1 MKMSVV
7 FSKYME
13 GQQVSAYDK
22 NDNIIDG
29 VVRIKEGKK
38 YILSDTGKAYLMT
51 EMKKIKQVGRRLNE
65 EAQAAYADSL
75 KQFADYYQNTFDTEK
90 VEKASD
96 DVKEKII
103 NQYADNSDD
112 SAVKANK
119 NAFIKDALTSMNTAA
134 AAEQIE
140 AGNSTVDVEIEKLKK
155 EQDDGGLNE
164 SLFDNRR
171 IQKAILREMELETSE
186 GAEYMEPRS
195 EYGLGLDNREDAI
208 DYCSQMID
216 EGNDKNAII
225 QDLQLEYEISKD
237 EAEKMYSDIAVDDV
251 EWDNDEDFGNI
262 SLNDDDDELLGK
274 KSKFFDLENQFEE
287 ALNNI
292 PKELAGSK
300 AVVHYLAE
308 TFNLDGEK
316 ALKETKNIGDAVMN
330 LFEQFEQKAK

>member
-38 YILSDTGKAYLMT
+38 YILSDDSKVYLMT

-65 EAQAAYADSL
+65 EAEAAYADSL
-75 KQFADYYQNTFDTEK
+75 KQFSDYYQNTFDTEK
-90 VEKASD
+90 VEKAND

-103 NQYADNSDD
+103 AQYADNSDD
-112 SAVKANK
+112 SAVKSNK
-119 NAFIKDALTSMNTAA
+119 EAFIKDALTTMNTAA

-155 EQDDGGLNE
+155 EQDDGELQE
-164 SLFDNRR
+164 SLFDNRK
-171 IQKAILREMELETSE
+171 IQKAILREMEVEKQE
-186 GAEYMEPRS
+186 GAEYLQPRD
-195 EYGLGLDNREDAI
+195 EYGLRSDLRADAV
-208 DYCSQMID
+208 DYCTMMID
-216 EGNDKNAII
+216 RGVNKDTII

-237 EAEKMYSDIAVDDV
+237 EAEKMYNDIAVDVDWEAMGIV
-251 EWDNDEDFGNI
+251 DDDFGTE
-262 SLNDDDDELLGK
+262 SSASMYDEI
-274 KSKFFDLENQFEE
+274 ENKFEE

-308 TFNLDGEK
+308 TFNLDAEK
-316 ALKETKNIGDAVMN
+316 ALKETNNIGDAVMN
-330 LFEQFEQKAK
+330 LFEQCKAK

>member
-1 MKMSVV
+1 MSVV

-38 YILSDTGKAYLMT
+38 YILSDDSKVYLMT

-65 EAQAAYADSL
+65 EAEAAYADSL
-75 KQFADYYQNTFDTEK
+75 KQFSDYYQNTFDTEK
-90 VEKASD
+90 VEKAND

-103 NQYADNSDD
+103 NQYADNSED

-119 NAFIKDALTSMNTAA
+119 EAFIKDALTTMNTAA

-155 EQDDGGLNE
+155 EQDDGELQE
-164 SLFDNRR
+164 SLFDNRK
-171 IQKAILREMELETSE
+171 IQKAILREMEVEKQE
-186 GAEYMEPRS
+186 GAEYLQPRD
-195 EYGLGLDNREDAI
+195 EYGLRSDLRADAV
-208 DYCSQMID
+208 DYCTMMID
-216 EGNDKNAII
+216 CGVNKDTII

-237 EAEKMYSDIAVDDV
+237 EAEKMYNDIAVDVDWEAMGIV
-251 EWDNDEDFGNI
+251 DDDFGTK
-262 SLNDDDDELLGK
+262 SSASGFDEIEEK
-274 KSKFFDLENQFEE
+274 FEE

-308 TFNLDGEK
+308 TFNLDAEK
-316 ALKETKNIGDAVMN
+316 ALKETNNIGDAVMN
-330 LFEQFEQKAK
+330 LFEQCKAK

>member
-38 YILSDTGKAYLMT
+38 YILSDDSKVYLMT

-65 EAQAAYADSL
+65 EAEAAYADSL
-75 KQFADYYQNTFDTEK
+75 KQFSDYYQNTFDTEK
-90 VEKASD
+90 VEKAND

-119 NAFIKDALTSMNTAA
+119 EAFIKDALTTMNTAA

-155 EQDDGGLNE
+155 EQDDGELQE
-164 SLFDNRR
+164 SLFDNRK
-171 IQKAILREMELETSE
+171 IQKAILREMEVEKQE
-186 GAEYMEPRS
+186 GAEYLQPRD
-195 EYGLGLDNREDAI
+195 EYGLRADLRADAV
-208 DYCSQMID
+208 DYCTMMID
-216 EGNDKNAII
+216 RGVNKDTII

-237 EAEKMYSDIAVDDV
+237 EAEKMYNDIAVDIDWEAMGIV
-251 EWDNDEDFGNI
+251 DDDFGTK
-262 SLNDDDDELLGK
+262 SSASTFDEFDDIEEK
-274 KSKFFDLENQFEE
+274 FEE

-308 TFNLDGEK
+308 TFNLDAEK
-316 ALKETKNIGDAVMN
+316 ALKETNNIGDAVMN
-330 LFEQFEQKAK
+330 LFEQCKAK

>member
-1 MKMSVV
+1 MKMSAV

-38 YILSDTGKAYLMT
+38 YILSDDSKVYLMT

-65 EAQAAYADSL
+65 EAEAAYADSL
-75 KQFADYYQNTFDTEK
+75 KQFSDYYQNTFDTEK
-90 VEKASD
+90 VEKAND

-119 NAFIKDALTSMNTAA
+119 EAFIKDALTTMNTAA

-155 EQDDGGLNE
+155 EQDDGELQE
-164 SLFDNRR
+164 SLFDNRK
-171 IQKAILREMELETSE
+171 IQKAILREMEVEKQE
-186 GAEYMEPRS
+186 GAEYLQPRD
-195 EYGLGLDNREDAI
+195 EYGLRSDLRADAV
-208 DYCSQMID
+208 DYCTMMID
-216 EGNDKNAII
+216 RGVNKDTII

-237 EAEKMYSDIAVDDV
+237 EAERMYNDIAVDVDWEAMGIV
-251 EWDNDEDFGNI
+251 DDDFGTQ
-262 SLNDDDDELLGK
+262 SSASGFDEIEEK
-274 KSKFFDLENQFEE
+274 FEE

-300 AVVHYLAE
+300 AVIHYLAE
-308 TFNLDGEK
+308 TFNLDAEK
-316 ALKETKNIGDAVMN
+316 ALKETNNIGDAVMN
-330 LFEQFEQKAK
+330 LFEQCKAK

>member
-1 MKMSVV
+1 MSVV

-38 YILSDTGKAYLMT
+38 YILSDDSKVYLMT

-65 EAQAAYADSL
+65 EAEAAYADSL
-75 KQFADYYQNTFDTEK
+75 KQFSDYYQNTFDTEK
-90 VEKASD
+90 VEKAND

-119 NAFIKDALTSMNTAA
+119 EAFIKDALTTMNTAA

-155 EQDDGGLNE
+155 EQDDGELQE
-164 SLFDNRR
+164 SLFDNRK
-171 IQKAILREMELETSE
+171 IQKAILREMEVEKQE
-186 GAEYMEPRS
+186 GAEYLQPRD
-195 EYGLGLDNREDAI
+195 EYGLRSDLRADAV
-208 DYCSQMID
+208 DYCTMMID
-216 EGNDKNAII
+216 RGVNKDTII

-237 EAEKMYSDIAVDDV
+237 EAEKMYNDIAVDIDWEAMGIV
-251 EWDNDEDFGNI
+251 DDDFGTK
-262 SLNDDDDELLGK
+262 SSASTFDE
-274 KSKFFDLENQFEE
+274 FDEVEEKFEE

-308 TFNLDGEK
+308 TFNLDAEK
-316 ALKETKNIGDAVMN
+316 ALKETNNIGDAVMN
-330 LFEQFEQKAK
+330 LFEQCKAK

>member
-1 MKMSVV
+1 MSAV

-38 YILSDTGKAYLMT
+38 YILSDDSKVYLMT

-65 EAQAAYADSL
+65 EAEAAYADSL
-75 KQFADYYQNTFDTEK
+75 KQFSDYYQNTFDTEK
-90 VEKASD
+90 VEKAND

-119 NAFIKDALTSMNTAA
+119 EAFIKDALTTMNTAA

-155 EQDDGGLNE
+155 EQDDGELQE
-164 SLFDNRR
+164 SLFDNRK
-171 IQKAILREMELETSE
+171 IQKAILREMEVEKQE
-186 GAEYMEPRS
+186 GAEYLQPRD
-195 EYGLGLDNREDAI
+195 EYGLRADLRADAV
-208 DYCSQMID
+208 DYCTMMID
-216 EGNDKNAII
+216 RGVNKDTII

-237 EAEKMYSDIAVDDV
+237 EAEKMYNDITVDVDWEAMGIVDD
-251 EWDNDEDFGNI
+251 DFGTQ
-262 SLNDDDDELLGK
+262 SSASGFDEIEEK
-274 KSKFFDLENQFEE
+274 FEE

-308 TFNLDGEK
+308 TFNLDAEK
-316 ALKETKNIGDAVMN
+316 ALKETNNIGDAVMN
-330 LFEQFEQKAK
+330 LFEQCKAK

>member
-1 MKMSVV
+1 MSVV

-38 YILSDTGKAYLMT
+38 YILSDDSKVYLMT

-65 EAQAAYADSL
+65 EAEAAYADSL
-75 KQFADYYQNTFDTEK
+75 KQFSDYYQNTFDTEK
-90 VEKASD
+90 VEKAND

-119 NAFIKDALTSMNTAA
+119 EAFIKDALTTMNTAA

-155 EQDDGGLNE
+155 EQDDGELQE
-164 SLFDNRR
+164 SLFDNRK
-171 IQKAILREMELETSE
+171 IQKAILREMEVEKQE
-186 GAEYMEPRS
+186 GAEYLQPRD
-195 EYGLGLDNREDAI
+195 EYGLRSDLRADAV
-208 DYCSQMID
+208 DYCTMMID
-216 EGNDKNAII
+216 RGVNKDTII

-237 EAEKMYSDIAVDDV
+237 EAEKMYNDIAVDVDWEAMGIV
-251 EWDNDEDFGNI
+251 DDDFGTE
-262 SLNDDDDELLGK
+262 SSASMYDEIE
-274 KSKFFDLENQFEE
+274 SKFEE

-308 TFNLDGEK
+308 TFNLDAEK
-316 ALKETKNIGDAVMN
+316 ALKETNNIGDAVMN
-330 LFEQFEQKAK
+330 LFEQCKAK

>member
-38 YILSDTGKAYLMT
+38 YILSDDSKVYLMT

-65 EAQAAYADSL
+65 EAEAAYADSL
-75 KQFADYYQNTFDTEK
+75 KQFSDYYQNTFDTEK
-90 VEKASD
+90 VEKAND

-103 NQYADNSDD
+103 AQYADNSDD

-119 NAFIKDALTSMNTAA
+119 EAFIKDALTTMNTAA

-155 EQDDGGLNE
+155 EQDDGELQE
-164 SLFDNRR
+164 SLFDNRK
-171 IQKAILREMELETSE
+171 IQKAILREMEVEKQE
-186 GAEYMEPRS
+186 GAEYLQPRD
-195 EYGLGLDNREDAI
+195 EYGLRSGLRADAV
-208 DYCSQMID
+208 DYCTMMID
-216 EGNDKNAII
+216 RGVNKDTII

-237 EAEKMYSDIAVDDV
+237 EAEKMYNDIAVDVDW
-251 EWDNDEDFGNI
+251 EAMGIIDDDFGTE
-262 SLNDDDDELLGK
+262 SSASMFDEIEGK
-274 KSKFFDLENQFEE
+274 FEE

-308 TFNLDGEK
+308 TFNLDAEK
-316 ALKETKNIGDAVMN
+316 ALRETNNIGDAVMN
-330 LFEQFEQKAK
+330 LFEQAKANK

>member
-1 MKMSVV
+1 MSVV

-38 YILSDTGKAYLMT
+38 YILSDDSKVYLMT

-65 EAQAAYADSL
+65 EAEAAYADSL
-75 KQFADYYQNTFDTEK
+75 KQFSDYYQNTFDTEK
-90 VEKASD
+90 VEKAND

-119 NAFIKDALTSMNTAA
+119 EAFIKDALTTMNTAA

-155 EQDDGGLNE
+155 EQDDGELQE
-164 SLFDNRR
+164 SLFDNRK
-171 IQKAILREMELETSE
+171 IQKAILREMEVEKQE
-186 GAEYMEPRS
+186 GAEYLQPRD
-195 EYGLGLDNREDAI
+195 EYGLRSDLRADAV
-208 DYCSQMID
+208 DYCTMMID
-216 EGNDKNAII
+216 RGVNKDTII

-237 EAEKMYSDIAVDDV
+237 EAEKMYNDIAVDVDWEAMGIV
-251 EWDNDEDFGNI
+251 DDDFGTQ
-262 SLNDDDDELLGK
+262 SSASGFDEIEEK
-274 KSKFFDLENQFEE
+274 FEE

-308 TFNLDGEK
+308 TFNLDAEK
-316 ALKETKNIGDAVMN
+316 ALKETNNIGDAVMN
-330 LFEQFEQKAK
+330 LFEQAKANK

>member
-38 YILSDTGKAYLMT
+38 YILSDDSKVYLMT

-65 EAQAAYADSL
+65 EAEAAYADSL
-75 KQFADYYQNTFDTEK
+75 KQFSDYYQNTFDTEK
-90 VEKASD
+90 VEKAND

-103 NQYADNSDD
+103 NQYADNSED

-119 NAFIKDALTSMNTAA
+119 EAFIKDALTTMNTAA

-140 AGNSTVDVEIEKLKK
+140 SGNSTVDVEIEKLKK
-155 EQDDGGLNE
+155 EQDDGELQE
-164 SLFDNRR
+164 SLFDNRK
-171 IQKAILREMELETSE
+171 IQKAILREMEVEKQE
-186 GAEYMEPRS
+186 GAEYLQPRD
-195 EYGLGLDNREDAI
+195 EYGLRSDLRADAV
-208 DYCSQMID
+208 DYCTMMID
-216 EGNDKNAII
+216 RGVNKDTII

-237 EAEKMYSDIAVDDV
+237 EAEKMYNDIAVDVDWEAMGIV
-251 EWDNDEDFGNI
+251 DEDFGTE
-262 SLNDDDDELLGK
+262 SSASGFDEIEEK
-274 KSKFFDLENQFEE
+274 FEE

-308 TFNLDGEK
+308 TFNLDADK
-316 ALKETKNIGDAVMN
+316 ALKETNNIGDAVMN
-330 LFEQFEQKAK
+330 LFEQCKAK

>member
-1 MKMSVV
+1 MSAV

-38 YILSDTGKAYLMT
+38 YILSDDSKVYLMT

-65 EAQAAYADSL
+65 EAEAAYADSL
-75 KQFADYYQNTFDTEK
+75 KQFSDYYQNTFDTEK
-90 VEKASD
+90 VEKAND

-119 NAFIKDALTSMNTAA
+119 EAFIKDALTTMNTAA

-155 EQDDGGLNE
+155 EQDDGELQE
-164 SLFDNRR
+164 SLFDNRK
-171 IQKAILREMELETSE
+171 IQKAILREMEVEKQE
-186 GAEYMEPRS
+186 GAEYLQPRD
-195 EYGLGLDNREDAI
+195 EYGLRSDLRADAV
-208 DYCSQMID
+208 DYCTMMID
-216 EGNDKNAII
+216 RGVNKDTII

-237 EAEKMYSDIAVDDV
+237 EAEKMYNDIAVDVDWEAMGIV
-251 EWDNDEDFGNI
+251 DDDFGTE
-262 SLNDDDDELLGK
+262 SSASGFDEIEEK
-274 KSKFFDLENQFEE
+274 FEE

-308 TFNLDGEK
+308 TFNLDAEK
-316 ALKETKNIGDAVMN
+316 ALKETNNIGDAVMN
-330 LFEQFEQKAK
+330 LFEQAKANK

>member
-1 MKMSVV
+1 MSVV

-38 YILSDTGKAYLMT
+38 YILSDDSKVYLMT

-65 EAQAAYADSL
+65 EAEAAYADSL
-75 KQFADYYQNTFDTEK
+75 KQFSDYYQNTFDTEK
-90 VEKASD
+90 VEKAND
-96 DVKEKII
+96 NVKEKII

-119 NAFIKDALTSMNTAA
+119 EAFIKDALTTMNTAA

-155 EQDDGGLNE
+155 EQDDGELQE
-164 SLFDNRR
+164 SLFDNRK
-171 IQKAILREMELETSE
+171 IQKAIFREMEVEKQE
-186 GAEYMEPRS
+186 GAEYLQPRD
-195 EYGLGLDNREDAI
+195 EYGLRADLRADAV
-208 DYCSQMID
+208 DYCTMMID
-216 EGNDKNAII
+216 RGVNKDTII

-237 EAEKMYSDIAVDDV
+237 EAEKMYNDIAVDVDWEQTWTEEELHEQPTHVGV
-251 EWDNDEDFGNI
+251 EDEYSLFNDIET
-262 SLNDDDDELLGK
+262 
-274 KSKFFDLENQFEE
+274 QFEE
-287 ALNNI
+287 ALNSI

-300 AVVHYLAE
+300 AVIHYLAE
-308 TFNLDGEK
+308 TFNLDAEK
-316 ALKETKNIGDAVMN
+316 ALKETNNIGDAVMN
-330 LFEQFEQKAK
+330 LFEQCKAK

>member
-1 MKMSVV
+1 MSVV

-38 YILSDTGKAYLMT
+38 YILSDDSKVYLMT

-65 EAQAAYADSL
+65 EAEAAYADSL
-75 KQFADYYQNTFDTEK
+75 KQFSDYYQNTFDTEK
-90 VEKASD
+90 VEKAND

-119 NAFIKDALTSMNTAA
+119 EAFIKDALTTMNTAA

-155 EQDDGGLNE
+155 EQDDGELQE
-164 SLFDNRR
+164 SLFDNRK
-171 IQKAILREMELETSE
+171 IQKAILREMEVEKQE
-186 GAEYMEPRS
+186 GAEYLQPRD
-195 EYGLGLDNREDAI
+195 EYGLRADLRADAV
-208 DYCSQMID
+208 DYCTMMID
-216 EGNDKNAII
+216 RGVNKDTII

-237 EAEKMYSDIAVDDV
+237 EAEKMYNDIAVDIDWEAMGIV
-251 EWDNDEDFGNI
+251 DDDFGTK
-262 SLNDDDDELLGK
+262 SSASTFDEFDDIEEK
-274 KSKFFDLENQFEE
+274 FEE

-308 TFNLDGEK
+308 TFNLDAEK
-316 ALKETKNIGDAVMN
+316 ALKETNNIGDAVMN
-330 LFEQFEQKAK
+330 LFEQCKAK

>member
-38 YILSDTGKAYLMT
+38 YILSDDSKVYLMT

-65 EAQAAYADSL
+65 EAEAAYADSL
-75 KQFADYYQNTFDTEK
+75 KQFSDYYQNTFDTEK
-90 VEKASD
+90 VEKAND

-119 NAFIKDALTSMNTAA
+119 DAFIKDALTTMNTAA

-155 EQDDGGLNE
+155 EQDDGELQE
-164 SLFDNRR
+164 SLFDNRN
-171 IQKAILREMELETSE
+171 IQKAILREMEIEKQE
-186 GAEYMEPRS
+186 GAEYLQPRD
-195 EYGLGLDNREDAI
+195 EYGLRADLRADAV
-208 DYCSQMID
+208 DYCTMMID
-216 EGNDKNAII
+216 RGVNKDTII

-237 EAEKMYSDIAVDDV
+237 EAEKMYNDIAVDVDWEAMGIV
-251 EWDNDEDFGNI
+251 DDDFGTE
-262 SLNDDDDELLGK
+262 SSASGFDEIEEK
-274 KSKFFDLENQFEE
+274 FEE

-308 TFNLDGEK
+308 TFNLDAEK
-316 ALKETKNIGDAVMN
+316 ALKETNNIGDAVMN
-330 LFEQFEQKAK
+330 LFEQCKAK